1 MSSKTKISGQL
12 LALLLI
18 IAVLAAAVVT
28 AEIVGFN
35 DPEVIIALF
44 VGGCIILAAYA
55 YYAWP
60 QQYETS
66 EYEALVGYLEE
77 CAEGD
82 KVPSEET
89 IDFLTKK
96 ASQASGTNY
105 TAIQRMAGDE
115 SGFTEFNV
123 QERRRRLSTEVL
135 QVVPE
140 ANMQQVDEIVRR
152 AEQLLNRGDDEDASG
167 SGEAAPS
174 TPAEAAEAAA
184 AEAQP
189 ATASGGTAS
198 SGDEAEKTA

>member
-18 IAVLAAAVVT
+18 IGVLAAAVVT

-44 VGGCIILAAYA
+44 VGGCLILAAYA

-60 QQYETS
+60 EQHETS
-66 EYEALVGYLEE
+66 EYEALVAYLEE
-77 CAEGD
+77 CAKGN

-96 ASQASGTNY
+96 AAQASGTNY

-152 AEQLLNRGDDEDASG
+152 AEQLLNREGEGGGSDAAA
-167 SGEAAPS
+167 EAPS

-189 ATASGGTAS
+189 TA